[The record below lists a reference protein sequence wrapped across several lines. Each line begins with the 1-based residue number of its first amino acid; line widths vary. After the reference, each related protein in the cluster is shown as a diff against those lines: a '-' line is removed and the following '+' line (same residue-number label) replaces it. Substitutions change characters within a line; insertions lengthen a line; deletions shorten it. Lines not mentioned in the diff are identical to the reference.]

1 MKTMKIAR
9 INNATRNIRAGLC
22 LKVFQIFVP
31 FFMRSVM
38 IYMMGIQ
45 YLGLSSLFSSVL
57 QVLNLAEL
65 GVGSAMV
72 YSMYK
77 PIAEDDDAAICALL
91 KLYRTYYRVIGLV
104 IAVVGCALTPIIPY
118 IIKSDVPAGINI
130 YILYLL
136 NLGATVLSYWLFA
149 YQSSI
154 LQAYQRTDVVSKV
167 TLVTSTI
174 QYGLQLF
181 VLGAFHNYYLYV
193 IVMLATQALTNI
205 MTAVYADKL
214 YPKFKPKGN
223 MPREEVK
230 RINKR
235 IRDLFTARLGAVIVN
250 SADTIVI
257 SAFLGLT
264 VLAVYQNYYFILTSI
279 IGFVTVIFSSVTAGI
294 GNSLIVETKE
304 KNFNDLI
311 KFTFIICWI
320 AGICSCCFLNL
331 FQPFMGIWIGEDL
344 MLGFSAV
351 VCFVIYYYVY
361 EVNQLLNT
369 YKDAG
374 GIWREDRFRPLV
386 TAIANL
392 GMNLLMVNY
401 IGIYGI
407 ILSTV
412 LSMIVVGMPWLIHN
426 LFSTLFPRKYKATY
440 LKKLFFYIF
449 VSGISAVLT
458 VCICN
463 FVNFNPWLTLII
475 RGVICFII
483 PNIVF
488 LFVYKNTKEFKS
500 TVLLFNKMMHGKLKK
515 IVKVGE

>member
-1 MKTMKIAR
+1 
-9 INNATRNIRAGLC
+9 
-22 LKVFQIFVP
+22 
-31 FFMRSVM
+31 
-38 IYMMGIQ
+38 
-45 YLGLSSLFSSVL
+45 
-57 QVLNLAEL
+57 
-65 GVGSAMV
+65 
-72 YSMYK
+72 
-77 PIAEDDDAAICALL
+77 
-91 KLYRTYYRVIGLV
+91 
-104 IAVVGCALTPIIPY
+104 
-118 IIKSDVPAGINI
+118 
-130 YILYLL
+130 
-136 NLGATVLSYWLFA
+136 
-149 YQSSI
+149 
-154 LQAYQRTDVVSKV
+154 
-167 TLVTSTI
+167 
-174 QYGLQLF
+174 
-181 VLGAFHNYYLYV
+181 
-193 IVMLATQALTNI
+193 
-205 MTAVYADKL
+205 
-214 YPKFKPKGN
+214 

-230 RINKR
+230 RINRR

-264 VLAVYQNYYFILTSI
+264 VLAVYQNYYFVLTSI

-331 FQPFMGIWIGEDL
+331 FQPFMGIWVGEDL

-351 VCFVIYYYVY
+351 VFFVIYYYVY

-386 TAIANL
+386 TAITNL

-426 LFSTLFPRKYKATY
+426 LFSTLFPRKYKARN
-440 LKKLFFYIF
+440 
-449 VSGISAVLT
+449 
-458 VCICN
+458 C
-463 FVNFNPWLTLII
+463 
-475 RGVICFII
+475 
-483 PNIVF
+483 
-488 LFVYKNTKEFKS
+488 
-500 TVLLFNKMMHGKLKK
+500 HK
-515 IVKVGE
+515 IK